1 MKIIK
6 ELNELRNSPIKLVID
21 KKLNEF
27 FSFQKKGNKE
37 WFSEL
42 CFCLLTANTSA
53 VLGLRIQK
61 ELGYTGFTD
70 FDNEEELA
78 LRLKNVKYRF
88 YNRRA
93 HFIALANKFKKIKS
107 IIININDSFEKREW
121 LVNNIKGL
129 GYKESSHFLRNVGF
143 NDYAI
148 LDKHILRL
156 MKENG
161 LIKMIPKSISKKDYL
176 KFEKILEEISKK
188 VDMSQGE
195 MDLYLWYT
203 KTGKILK

>member
-6 ELNELRNSPIKLVID
+6 ELNELRNSPIKLVIE

-27 FSFQKKGNKE
+27 LSFQKKGNKE

-53 VLGLRIQK
+53 LLGLRIQK
-61 ELGYTGFTD
+61 ELGYKGFTE

-78 LRLKNVKYRF
+78 LRLKNVRYRF

-93 HFIALANKFKKIKS
+93 HFIALANKYKNIKS
-107 IIININDSFEKREW
+107 IIANINDPFERREW
-121 LVNNIKGL
+121 LVKNIKGL

-161 LIKMIPKSISKKDYL
+161 FIETIPKSISKKDYL
-176 KFEKILEEISKK
+176 KFEKILENISKQ